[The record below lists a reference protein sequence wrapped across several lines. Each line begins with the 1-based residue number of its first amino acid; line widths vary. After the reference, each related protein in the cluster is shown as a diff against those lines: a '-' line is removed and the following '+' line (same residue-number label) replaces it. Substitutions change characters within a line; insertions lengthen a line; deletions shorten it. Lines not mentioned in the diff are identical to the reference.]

1 MIMNAIVHEPENAT
15 RLTDPAPNAA
25 RPEAGAP
32 SASTAPAAA
41 SAPAAPAAVATPALA
56 ALLAAARHRQGAR
69 AAITAFDDDTHPVLQ
84 DTDAPAGQG
93 ARAKERRGR
102 PRAAAT
108 AVLAAGGALAAQDL
122 ALLRAW
128 AQGVP
133 ATGGARY
140 LQGAQRE
147 GAAAARAAREHLAQL
162 LERMA
167 AAARELPDP
176 AERERAL
183 QLLGQA
189 GTALPAAAPGDGAAH
204 GELGATTTLPLA
216 PAPAPAPASAP
227 PARARLTLEEFAARF
242 DPDMYSEAELIELYE
257 QERGGAEAD
266 LAATA
271 PVPSA
276 QQRAA
281 SDKGVASGEDLPLLE
296 RPVSLERPVFLER
309 LALLER
315 LAPYLAGRPSGRSLL
330 AAWLRPPLAGAISHA
345 LDAPTVG
352 ALAERIA
359 ERGPAW
365 WRAVP
370 GLGRVR
376 ALRVQQWLAAQGEQI
391 GLTLHQPAGTPAQRL
406 QQGQAALA
414 PLAQLA
420 WPAHLQ
426 GHEGSFRGSG
436 TNTLGAA
443 CDPQALAA
451 WVRIH
456 LADKSE
462 ATRRVYLRALERLV
476 LWAICERQ
484 LALSSLTSAE
494 FAAFRDFLAAPPAH
508 WCGRERVVKG
518 SASWRPLRGPLS
530 TLAVM
535 QVMGVV
541 QQMWRDWHT
550 SGYLRADAAALVP
563 ARPAAHACSGAQPVL
578 ARLDVTRAF
587 DAQQLGAM
595 REELA
600 AMPEG
605 PAQRRLRALVLLLV
619 EAGLRRSE
627 AQQLTFGAIEPLA
640 PTRSDALPGAAGWQ
654 LRVVGKRGKQR
665 LVPVRAQLVQAL
677 QAHWQDRLALARV
690 GALPALLLTLAP
702 QRAPVLGILRR
713 GREPG
718 QGGGGDTAAAAAHR
732 ANATG
737 ALAGASMHGLLKAF
751 FARAAMRLPEGA
763 QRALFARASAHWLR
777 HTFAHRVVAAGGE
790 QALPAAQALLGHAS
804 LATTGAY
811 LRAQSCERLAALA
824 RVDSAF

>member
-1 MIMNAIVHEPENAT
+1 MSHMPEQSPVT
-15 RLTDPAPNAA
+15 AA
-25 RPEAGAP
+25 E
-32 SASTAPAAA
+32 PAAA
-41 SAPAAPAAVATPALA
+41 RGTPVNVAGVVVPQLAATPAPPA
-56 ALLAAARHRQGAR
+56 GAGQGR
-69 AAITAFDDDTHPVLQ
+69 AAIAAFDDDAHPVF
-84 DTDAPAGQG
+84 DNAPSPAAPGGG
-93 ARAKERRGR
+93 APRRARRGR

-108 AVLAAGGALAAQDL
+108 AVVATGGALGAQDL

-133 ATGGARY
+133 ATGSARY
-140 LQGAQRE
+140 LQSAHRD
-147 GAAAARAAREHLAQL
+147 GAADGRAAREHLAQL

-167 AAARELPDP
+167 AAARQLADA
-176 AERERAL
+176 AERARAL
-183 QLLGQA
+183 RLLGEA
-189 GTALPAAAPGDGAAH
+189 GTAAAHEGEPAARV
-204 GELGATTTLPLA
+204 TS
-216 PAPAPAPASAP
+216 PASA
-227 PARARLTLEEFAARF
+227 RITLEEFAARF
-242 DPDMYSEAELIELYE
+242 DADMYSEAELIELYE
-257 QERGGAEAD
+257 QESGAAGAAAGEAGRALTD
-266 LAATA
+266 AAAAAAAA
-271 PVPSA
+271 PPA
-276 QQRAA
+276 GA
-281 SDKGVASGEDLPLLE
+281 G
-296 RPVSLERPVFLER
+296 ER
-309 LALLER
+309 LALVEQ
-315 LAPYLAGRPSGRSLL
+315 LAPHLAGRPTGRSLL
-330 AAWLRPPLAGAISHA
+330 AAWLRPQLAGAISQA

-370 GLGRVR
+370 GLGHVR
-376 ALRVQQWLAAQGEQI
+376 ALRVQQWLAAHGQQL
-391 GLTLHQPAGTPAQRL
+391 GLAIEEVAGAPRSASAP
-406 QQGQAALA
+406 AALA

-426 GHEGSFRGSG
+426 GEQGTFRGSG

-443 CDPQALAA
+443 SDAQALAA

-476 LWAICERQ
+476 LWAICERG
-484 LALSSLTSAE
+484 LALSSLTSSD

-530 TLAVM
+530 ALAVM

-563 ARPAAHACSGAQPVL
+563 ARPAAHAASSTEPVL

-587 DAQQLGAM
+587 DGQQLGAM

-600 AMPEG
+600 AMPQG

-627 AQQLTFGAIEPLA
+627 AQRLTFGAIEPLA
-640 PTRSDALPGAAGWQ
+640 PRRSDALAGAAGWQ
-654 LRVVGKRGKQR
+654 LRVIGKRGKLR
-665 LVPVRAQLVQAL
+665 LVPVRAQVVQAL
-677 QAHWQDRLALARV
+677 QAHWQDRLALARA
-690 GALPALLLTLAP
+690 GALPAPLLTLP
-702 QRAPVLGILRR
+702 PERAPVLGTLRR
-713 GREPG
+713 GRQAGEAG
-718 QGGGGDTAAAAAHR
+718 RGETAAAVAHR

-751 FARAAMRLPEGA
+751 FARAAARLPEGA